1 MTAVLRSYAL
11 PDLPALYRVCLLTGD
26 AGANASR
33 LYSDPD
39 LLGHIY
45 LGPYLALEPKLAV
58 VLADS
63 AGVAGYAVGTA
74 DTRAF
79 EQRAEREW
87 WPLVRER
94 YPAPQGDPTTADE
107 RLAQRLWHRLIPA
120 DDVLRLYPAHLH
132 IDLLPRIQGIGAGRR
147 TMQRLLDLLIT
158 TGAPGVHLDVSPRNV
173 RARGFYAHLGFA
185 ELPTEGLMG
194 KAL

>member
-1 MTAVLRSYAL
+1 VTTVLRSYAL
-11 PDLPALYRVCLLTGD
+11 PDLPALYRVYLLTGN
-26 AGANASR
+26 AGENASR

-45 LGPYLALEPKLAV
+45 LGPYVALEPTLAV

-74 DTRAF
+74 DTAAF
-79 EQRAEREW
+79 EERAEREW

-94 YPAPQGDPTTADE
+94 YPAPKGDPATADE
-107 RLAQRLWHRLIPA
+107 RLAQLLWHRPTRSA
-120 DDVLRLYPAHLH
+120 DVLRRYPAHLH
-132 IDLLPRIQGIGAGRR
+132 IDLLPRAQGIGAGRR
-147 TMQRLLDLLIT
+147 TMQRLLDLLT
-158 TGAPGVHLDVSPRNV
+158 ATGAPGVHLDVSPRNV
-173 RARGFYAHLGFA
+173 RARGFYGHLGFE
-185 ELPTEGLMG
+185 ELTSEGLMG